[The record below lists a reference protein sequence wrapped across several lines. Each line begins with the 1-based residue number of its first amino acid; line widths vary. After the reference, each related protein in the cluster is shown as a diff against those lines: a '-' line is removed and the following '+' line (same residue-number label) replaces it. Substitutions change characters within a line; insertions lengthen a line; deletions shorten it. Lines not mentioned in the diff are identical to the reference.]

1 MNEYRLFYVNAN
13 GSERFQ
19 VVTNSASAVS
29 AIELSLFGSRVSA
42 ICEQMGAVLQ
52 RSAVSPNIRDRL
64 DYSCALFDADG
75 GLVAQATHI
84 PVHLGSMAY
93 AMTDL
98 AGSRDWQDGD
108 VLILN
113 DPFAGGTHLPDV
125 TVIAVLFMHQR
136 LIGFAAS
143 RAHYADIGSAAPG
156 SMPLSNDLQQEGVL
170 IRPAWLIRN
179 GEFQHAVLQPLLQ
192 QVADQQ
198 RVQADLHAQLSACR
212 KGATELAALVGE
224 LGLAEFQQRLQAL
237 NNYGQRLAQG
247 MLQRLAAAHA
257 DTTLATVSELMDDDG
272 FEQRDI
278 VIRLRL
284 RWQRDAQQLRLL
296 FDFTGTAEQVPGNIN
311 CPLSVTAAAVYYVVR
326 SLLPEYTPNCAGVLR
341 NIGIVAPSGCLL
353 NASGPA
359 AVAAGNVETSMRI
372 VDAICKALHPCMAD
386 QIPAASQGSMNNLA
400 MGGALAQQ
408 SAHDARQLAR
418 WSYYETLAGGCGA
431 AHGKRGASA
440 LHSHMTNT
448 LNTPVEVLESE
459 YPLRLCR
466 YQLRRGSGGSGR
478 WPGGDGIVREYEF
491 LQPATVSVISER
503 RRHAP
508 WGLAG
513 AASAQPGENRLNG
526 ELLPPKCELQVSPG
540 DRLSIATPGGGGYG
554 QDASGG

>member
-19 VVTNSASAVS
+19 VVTNSTSRVS

-64 DYSCALFDADG
+64 DYSCALFDAEG

-93 AMTDL
+93 AMTEL
-98 AGSRDWQDGD
+98 AGSRDWQPGD

-125 TVIAVLFMHQR
+125 TVIAALFIDQR
-136 LIGFAAS
+136 LCGFAAS

-156 SMPLSNDLQQEGVL
+156 SMPISNDLQQEGVL
-170 IRPAWLIRN
+170 IRPAWLIRD
-179 GEFQHAVLQPLLQ
+179 GEFQLAVLAPLLQ

-198 RVQADLHAQLSACR
+198 RVEADLHAQLSACR
-212 KGATELAALVGE
+212 KGAAQLAALIGE
-224 LGLAEFQQRLQAL
+224 LGAAGFQQRLAAL
-237 NNYGQRLAQG
+237 NDYGERLAQG
-247 MLQRLAAAHA
+247 MLQRLAGEQTEI
-257 DTTLATVSELMDDDG
+257 DFDSVSDCMDDDG
-272 FEQRDI
+272 FAQQDI
-278 VIRLRL
+278 AIQLRL
-284 RWQRDAQQLRLL
+284 RWQREQQQLRLL
-296 FDFTGTAEQVPGNIN
+296 FDFTGTADQVPGNIN

-326 SLLPEYTPNCAGVLR
+326 SLLPDYTPNCAGVLR
-341 NIGIVAPSGCLL
+341 NLRIDAPPGCLL
-353 NASGPA
+353 NATGPA

-372 VDAICKALHPCMAD
+372 VDVICKALHQRLPTR
-386 QIPAASQGSMNNLA
+386 IPAASQGSMNNLA
-400 MGGALAQQ
+400 MGGGMIDH
-408 SAHDARQLAR
+408 SATQAVPAGH

-431 AHGKRGASA
+431 AQGKAGASA

-459 YPLRLCR
+459 YPLRLRC
-466 YQLRRGSGGSGR
+466 YQLRRGSGGAGH

-513 AASAQPGENRLNG
+513 GGDAQPGENLLNG
-526 ELLPPKCELQVSPG
+526 KSLPAKCELQLQPG

-554 QDASGG
+554 AA